1 MPVLGNNCLVEGGG
15 VVSVGAGGGGGLE
28 HYRESFPVADRHKFG
43 NHD

>member
-15 VVSVGAGGGGGLE
+15 VVSVGAGGGLE

>member
-15 VVSVGAGGGGGLE
+15 VVSVGAGGGGLE